1 MYDRLFTLNASEP
14 RLRDAIVSG
23 QFFPASLHDVY
34 DPANGM
40 LPGRALAW
48 KYLLLFKTPLA
59 TVGSQP
65 PIEQLRQSR
74 RRYVELLKQHL
85 RAPDG
90 SFEEW
95 VEIPGFDPNP
105 ADKGSNPAD
114 LTRNNPLS
122 LDLDS
127 GWHDWFESI
136 ELRKTIRKDVERT
149 FVRPPSCS
157 FFVFLFLFGPT
168 VPRSLALIACLPLP
182 LDSRISRTFATPAFS
197 RF

>member
-1 MYDRLFTLNASEP
+1 MYDRLFTATASEP

-23 QFFPASLHDVY
+23 QFFPSALHEVY
-34 DPANGM
+34 DPSNGM
-40 LPGRALAW
+40 LPGRSIVW
-48 KYLLLFKTPLA
+48 KFLLLFKTPLA
-59 TVGSQP
+59 TVTSQL
-65 PIEQLRQSR
+65 PIDQLRHSR

-105 ADKGSNPAD
+105 ADKGDPAD
-114 LTRNNPLS
+114 LIRNNPLS

-149 FVRPPSCS
+149 YAFCPNATC
-157 FFVFLFLFGPT
+157 GP
-168 VPRSLALIACLPLP
+168 C
-182 LDSRISRTFATPAFS
+182 
-197 RF
+197 